1 MRINAPA
8 NIVVPGQKS
17 QDIDDVEITGA
28 EPEHPTAAPNLKRDA
43 ATADLDDGNEA
54 AIGRQN

>member
-43 ATADLDDGNEA
+43 ATAPLDDGE
-54 AIGRQN
+54 